1 MFGCTKLIIHSSGSC
16 FWSNFFHLLKKIISS
31 REANFLTQN
40 FALQTQQ
47 PGYRF
52 SRIIFIF
59 SLCGGKLCLGKIN
72 NPAGARVVNGPGKF
86 QNKSSPNS
94 NSRRPRRIL
103 RCAIHTERC
112 RSAALRPGDNGFSPG
127 RSAAKERRKQTGEE
141 LREQKRAPQGKGSMK
156 RTLSHVELD
165 LTRRPSGCC

>member
-1 MFGCTKLIIHSSGSC
+1 MKRKNECGEVSQKFLIEVSPKIE
-16 FWSNFFHLLKKIISS
+16 SNAIIKGQSFVWLHQVNYSKQWQLCSEQFFPLVNKKNQIS

-59 SLCGGKLCLGKIN
+59 SLCGGKLCRGKIN
-72 NPAGARVVNGPGKF
+72 NPAGVRVVNGPGKF

-94 NSRRPRRIL
+94 NSRRPRRIGV
-103 RCAIHTERC
+103 RYAQRD
-112 RSAALRPGDNGFSPG
+112 AD
-127 RSAAKERRKQTGEE
+127 RR
-141 LREQKRAPQGKGSMK
+141 R
-156 RTLSHVELD
+156 
-165 LTRRPSGCC
+165 